1 MSLDD
6 RNAVLDKKLQNNA
19 IDDAVAALIKAD
31 QRRKGQI
38 LLLFISIAF
47 DLILSVFLAFGW
59 QANHQLAL
67 RAESNHDAIVR
78 SCETSNE
85 ARAKN
90 KELWNY
96 ILSLP
101 PSNDGNA
108 STPDQQ
114 KRVNDFKAFLD
125 DTFKIRDCKNI

>member
-6 RNAVLDKKLQNNA
+6 RNAELNKKLEHNPV
-19 IDDAVAALIKAD
+19 DEAVAALIKAD
-31 QRRKGQI
+31 QRRRGQI

-47 DLILSVFLAFGW
+47 DLILSIFLAFGW

-90 KELWNY
+90 KELWTY

-101 PSNDGNA
+101 PSNDGKA
-108 STPDQQ
+108 STPEQQ
-114 KRVNDFKAFLD
+114 KRVEDFKAFLD
-125 DTFKIRDCKNI
+125 DTFKIRNCNNI